1 MSRLDQLQAKL
12 VEAAS
17 NEAPNFNEILELAHK
32 FASHDPDHVRFMA
45 DSGLISRLGKELV
58 ARQETAVSELIK
70 NAYDADAT
78 EVRLI
83 FSGAEQPGGRLHV
96 RDNGAGMA
104 RQELVD
110 GFMRLASVEK
120 IHEPISPHFL
130 RLRAGRKGIGRF
142 AAQRLGTK
150 LTVVTRSESAR
161 KALQVS
167 IDWTDFE
174 TERDLFLIPN
184 PIEEI
189 DSDVRGTLLI
199 IDGLRESWTES
210 QIARVYRF
218 VEELIQPFPLSKT
231 KTKGARREPD
241 PGFKVILSRLHG
253 VKEVPIASEQ
263 EMIFDYA
270 LAKITGR
277 VSDTGIGKWHM
288 KSKRLD
294 LDEGGTIMADE
305 GEDIEAF
312 SALRNVAFSAYYFIW
327 LPEYLPQHQLTR
339 LRALAA
345 TRGGIRAYRNGFR
358 VLPYGEVGNDW
369 LRLDETSRRRGAVL
383 GAIANINWFGF
394 VEITDPDTEKFDETS
409 SREGLLKTTAYDELV
424 EFVSASLRAAVLRIE
439 AVRGRGKKKRKKREP
454 SSSPDT
460 RLDQRLQDAADEVQ
474 SVVVLL
480 EQSPAKRTSGLTR
493 AAEQLKGVFGALKT
507 ASPETAELLEE
518 IAMLRVLAS
527 LGLTIGMFTHEIST
541 RLAAMR
547 ARIRTLSRRKG
558 ATAEDVQGIKRIDEH
573 FRMLE
578 AYASYFN
585 ATIAA
590 NVQRELEP
598 INLREIIHEF
608 IREFS
613 PLAKRRSIDF
623 VKPELD
629 GDLITMPMHRSEWG
643 SILANFLTNS
653 MKAIRRSD
661 NRSDGKVFIRAWR
674 EADGILL
681 EFADNGDGIPARN
694 VERIFDAFFTTSHSA
709 KGGSGHDELLGSGL
723 GLKIVRDIVVAANGE
738 VSVVP
743 PPKGYITCLQ
753 VRVPASS
760 DVD

>member
-1 MSRLDQLQAKL
+1 MSRFDQLRAKL
-12 VEAAS
+12 VKAAS
-17 NEAPNFNEILELAHK
+17 DDAPDFSAILEIAHK
-32 FASHDPDHVRFMA
+32 FANQDPDHVRFTA

-96 RDNGAGMA
+96 RDNGAGMT
-104 RQELVD
+104 RQELIN

-120 IHEPISPHFL
+120 IHEPTSPHF
-130 RLRAGRKGIGRF
+130 RRPRAGRKGIGRF

-150 LTVVTRSESAR
+150 LMVVTRSESAQ
-161 KALQVS
+161 KALQVT
-167 IDWTDFE
+167 IDWTEFE

-184 PIEEI
+184 RIEEVS
-189 DSDVRGTLLI
+189 SDAEGTILI

-210 QIARVYRF
+210 QIVRVYRF
-218 VEELIQPFPLSKT
+218 VEELIQPFPLSKAKSKAT
-231 KTKGARREPD
+231 RQVD
-241 PGFKVILSRLHG
+241 PGFKVILSRLQG
-253 VKEVPIASEQ
+253 VKEVPIASEE

-270 LAKITGR
+270 LAKVTGR
-277 VSDTGIGKWHM
+277 VSDAGIGKWHM

-294 LDEGGTIMADE
+294 LDEGGTVIADE
-305 GEDIEAF
+305 DNDQKAF
-312 SALRNVAFSAYYFIW
+312 GALRNVAFNAYYFIW
-327 LPEYLPQHQLTR
+327 RSDYLPQHQLTR
-339 LRALAA
+339 LRELAA

-369 LRLDETSRRRGAVL
+369 LRLDETSRKRGAVL

-409 SREGLLKTTAYDELV
+409 SREGLLQTTAYNELV
-424 EFVSASLRAAVLRIE
+424 EFVSASLRAAVLRVE
-439 AVRGRGKKKRKKREP
+439 AVRGRGKKKRKKRIQD
-454 SSSPDT
+454 SSSDLP
-460 RLDQRLQDAADEVQ
+460 LDQRLQSAADEVQ
-474 SVVVLL
+474 SVVGLL
-480 EQSPAKRTSGLTR
+480 ERSPATRNIGLAR
-493 AAEQLKGVFGALKT
+493 AAEQLKGVFDALRT

-547 ARIRTLSRRKG
+547 ARIRTLSRKKG
-558 ATAEDVQGIKRIDEH
+558 TSAEDIQGIKRIDDH

-608 IREFS
+608 IREFA

-623 VKPELD
+623 TKPEFD
-629 GDLITMPMHRSEWG
+629 GEVVTVPMHRSEWG

-674 EADGILL
+674 EEETIVL
-681 EFADNGDGIPARN
+681 EFADNGDGIPGKN

-709 KGGSGHDELLGSGL
+709 KSGVGHEELTGSGL
-723 GLKIVRDIVVAANGE
+723 GLKIVRDIVVAANGD
-738 VSVVP
+738 VSVVR
-743 PPKGYITCLQ
+743 PPKGYVTCLQ
-753 VRVPASS
+753 VRVPASPAN
-760 DVD
+760 D

>member
-1 MSRLDQLQAKL
+1 MTKLDQLQAKL
-12 VEAAS
+12 VKAAS
-17 NEAPNFNEILELAHK
+17 NTTPDFSEILELAHK
-32 FASHDPDHVRFMA
+32 VANEDPHHVRFTA

-83 FSGAEQPGGRLHV
+83 FSSAEQPGGRLHV
-96 RDNGAGMA
+96 RDNGTGMT

-120 IHEPISPHFL
+120 IHEPVSPYF
-130 RLRAGRKGIGRF
+130 RRPRAGRKGIGRF

-150 LTVVTRSESAR
+150 LTVITRATDAR
-161 KALQVS
+161 KALKVQ

-184 PIEEI
+184 QIEEV
-189 DSDVRGTLLI
+189 DSDAEGTLLI

-210 QIARVYRF
+210 QITRVYRF
-218 VEELIQPFPLSKT
+218 VEELIQPFPLSPK
-231 KTKGARREPD
+231 KSKRASRQAD
-241 PGFKVILSRLHG
+241 PGFKVTLSRLQG
-253 VKEVPIASEQ
+253 VKEVEIAGEQ
-263 EMIFDYA
+263 EMIFAYA
-270 LAKITGR
+270 LAKVTGK
-277 VSDTGIGKWHM
+277 VSDTGLGKWHM
-288 KSKRLD
+288 KSSRLD
-294 LDEGGTIMADE
+294 LDEGGTIIAN
-305 GEDIEAF
+305 EDHNQKAF

-339 LRALAA
+339 LRELAG

-369 LRLDETSRRRGAVL
+369 LRLDETSRKRGAVL

-394 VEITDPDTEKFDETS
+394 VEITDPDTENFDETS
-409 SREGLLKTTAYDELV
+409 SREGLLQTTAYNELV
-424 EFVSASLRAAVLRIE
+424 DFVSASLRAAVLRIE
-439 AVRGRGKKKRKKREP
+439 AARGRGKKKRKQPRLR
-454 SSSPDT
+454 SSADAPLDE
-460 RLDQRLQDAADEVQ
+460 RLESAANEVQ
-474 SVVVLL
+474 SVVGLL
-480 EQSPAKRTSGLTR
+480 ETSPAKRHLGR
-493 AAEQLKGVFGALKT
+493 AAEQLKSVLDALKT
-507 ASPETAELLEE
+507 ASPETTELLEE

-558 ATAEDVQGIKRIDEH
+558 GSADDLEGIKRIDEH

-598 INLREIIHEF
+598 INLREVVNEF
-608 IREFS
+608 IREFA
-613 PLAKRRSIDF
+613 PLAKRRSIEF
-623 VKPELD
+623 ARPEFD
-629 GDLITMPMHRSEWG
+629 GDVITMPMHRSEWG
-643 SILANFLTNS
+643 SILANFFTNS

-674 EADGILL
+674 EATNVFLD
-681 EFADNGDGIPARN
+681 FADNGDGIPAKN

-709 KGGSGHDELLGSGL
+709 RTSNGHDELLGSGL
-723 GLKIVRDIVVAANGE
+723 GLKIVRDIVSAANGE
-738 VSVVP
+738 VSVVS
-743 PPKGYITCLQ
+743 PPKGYVACLQ
-753 VRVPASS
+753 VRVPAGPEL
-760 DVD
+760 D

>member
-1 MSRLDQLQAKL
+1 MSRFDQLRAKL
-12 VEAAS
+12 VKAAS
-17 NEAPNFNEILELAHK
+17 DEAPDFSEILELAHK
-32 FASHDPDHVRFMA
+32 FANQDPDHVRFTA

-96 RDNGAGMA
+96 RDNGAGMT
-104 RQELVD
+104 RQELID

-120 IHEPISPHFL
+120 IHEPTSPHF
-130 RLRAGRKGIGRF
+130 RRTRAGRKGIGRF

-150 LTVVTRSESAR
+150 LTVVTRNESAQ
-161 KALQVS
+161 KALQVT

-184 PIEEI
+184 RIEEI
-189 DSDVRGTLLI
+189 SSDAEGTILI

-210 QIARVYRF
+210 QIVRVYRF
-218 VEELIQPFPLSKT
+218 VEELIQPFPLSKA
-231 KTKGARREPD
+231 KAKAGRQID
-241 PGFKVILSRLHG
+241 PGFKVILSRLQG
-253 VKEVPIASEQ
+253 VREVPIASEE

-270 LAKITGR
+270 LAKVTGR
-277 VSDTGIGKWHM
+277 VSDTGVGKWHI
-288 KSKRLD
+288 KSKRLG
-294 LDEGGTIMADE
+294 LDEGGVITADE
-305 GEDIEAF
+305 DNNQKAF
-312 SALRNVAFSAYYFIW
+312 SSLRNVAFSAYYFIW
-327 LPEYLPQHQLTR
+327 KSEYLPQHQLTR
-339 LRALAA
+339 LRDLAA

-358 VLPYGEVGNDW
+358 VLPYGEIGNDW
-369 LRLDETSRRRGAVL
+369 LRLDETSRKRGSVL
-383 GAIANINWFGF
+383 SAIANNNWFGF

-409 SREGLLKTTAYDELV
+409 SREGLLQTTAYNELV
-424 EFVSASLRAAVLRIE
+424 EFVFSSLRAGVLRVE
-439 AVRGRGKKKRKKREP
+439 AVRGRGKKKRKKRDQN
-454 SSSPDT
+454 SSSDLP
-460 RLDQRLQDAADEVQ
+460 LDQRLQNAADEVR
-474 SVVVLL
+474 SVVGLL
-480 EQSPAKRTSGLTR
+480 EQSPAARNVGLAR
-493 AAEQLKGVFGALKT
+493 AAEQLKGVFDALET

-547 ARIRTLSRRKG
+547 ARIRTLSRKKG
-558 ATAEDVQGIKRIDEH
+558 ASAEDIQGIKRIDEH

-608 IREFS
+608 IREFA

-623 VKPELD
+623 TKPEFD
-629 GDLITMPMHRSEWG
+629 GEVVTVPMHRSEWG

-674 EADGILL
+674 EEKMIFL
-681 EFADNGDGIPARN
+681 EFADNGDGIPAKN

-709 KGGSGHDELLGSGL
+709 KSGTGHDELTGSGL

-738 VSVVP
+738 VCVVR
-743 PPKGYITCLQ
+743 PPKGYVTCLQ
-753 VRVPASS
+753 VLVPASPAN
-760 DVD
+760 D